1 MDEMQHECNTKKA
14 KPATS
19 AGFRGAKVIPLGL
32 EPRTLPIKSGCA
44 TFLSDF
50 L

>member
-32 EPRTLPIKSGCA
+32 EPRTHTLKVYCS
-44 TFLSDF
+44 TN
-50 L
+50 